1 MDRTRYECYV
11 VSRNAIAAQPL
22 EEYAAETLSDLAEAL
37 LLARDVTEA
46 EDAREAVLE
55 GLALLVTRHD
65 LTRRAA
71 VRFWTYLRAC
81 GPPMYWPPS
90 WEGSPVASPA

>member
-1 MDRTRYECYV
+1 MDRIRYEGYV
-11 VSRNAIAAQPL
+11 VARKAIAAQPL
-22 EEYAAETLSDLAEAL
+22 DELATETLSDLAEAL

-46 EDAREAVLE
+46 EEARKAVLE
-55 GLALLVTRHD
+55 GLALLVARHD

-71 VRFWTYLRAC
+71 VRFCTHLKSC

-90 WEGSPVASPA
+90 WEGAPVASPA

>member
-1 MDRTRYECYV
+1 MDRTRYEGYV
-11 VSRNAIAAQPL
+11 AARNAIAAQPL
-22 EEYAAETLSDLAEAL
+22 DEFATGTLSDLAEAL

-46 EDAREAVLE
+46 EEAREAVLE

-71 VRFWTYLRAC
+71 IRFCVHLKAC
-81 GPPMYWPPS
+81 GPPMYWPAS
-90 WEGSPVASPA
+90 WEGSVVASPA

>member
-1 MDRTRYECYV
+1 MNRIRYEGYV
-11 VSRNAIAAQPL
+11 VARNAIAAQPL
-22 EEYAAETLSDLAEAL
+22 DEFAAETLSDLAEAL
-37 LLARDVTEA
+37 LLARDATEA
-46 EDAREAVLE
+46 EEARAAVLE
-55 GLALLVTRHD
+55 GLELLVTRHD

-71 VRFWTYLRAC
+71 VRFWAHLRAC

>member
-1 MDRTRYECYV
+1 MDRIRYEGYV
-11 VSRNAIAAQPL
+11 VARNAIAAQPL
-22 EEYAAETLSDLAEAL
+22 DEFAAGTLSDLAEAL
-37 LLARDVTEA
+37 LLARDATEG
-46 EDAREAVLE
+46 EEAREAVLE

-81 GPPMYWPPS
+81 GPPMYWPPT
-90 WEGSPVASPA
+90 WEGSPVPSPA

>member
-1 MDRTRYECYV
+1 MDRIRYKGYV
-11 VSRNAIAAQPL
+11 VARNAIAAQPL
-22 EEYAAETLSDLAEAL
+22 DEFATATLSDLAEAL
-37 LLARDVTEA
+37 LLARDATEA
-46 EDAREAVLE
+46 EAVREAVLE
-55 GLALLVTRHD
+55 GLALLVARHD

-71 VRFWTYLRAC
+71 VRFWVHLKAC

>member
-1 MDRTRYECYV
+1 MDRIRYKSYV
-11 VSRNAIAAQPL
+11 VARKAIAAQPL
-22 EEYAAETLSDLAEAL
+22 DEFATETLSGLAEAL
-37 LLARDVTEA
+37 LLARDATEA
-46 EDAREAVLE
+46 EEAREAVVE
-55 GLALLVTRHD
+55 GLALLVARHD

-71 VRFWTYLRAC
+71 VRFWIHLKAC

>member
-1 MDRTRYECYV
+1 MA
-11 VSRNAIAAQPL
+11 RNAIAAQPL
-22 EEYAAETLSDLAEAL
+22 DEVATETLSDLAEGL
-37 LLARDVTEA
+37 LLARGAAGA
-46 EDAREAVLE
+46 EQARDAVLE

-81 GPPMYWPPS
+81 GPDVLAADL
-90 WEGSPVASPA
+90 GSSRVASPAWQRAAHW

>member
-1 MDRTRYECYV
+1 MDRIRYEGYV
-11 VSRNAIAAQPL
+11 VARNAIAAQPL
-22 EEYAAETLSDLAEAL
+22 DEFATETLFDLAEAL
-37 LLARDVTEA
+37 LLARDATEA
-46 EDAREAVLE
+46 AEARDAVLE
-55 GLALLVTRHD
+55 GLALLITRHD

-71 VRFWTYLRAC
+71 VRFWTYLKAC

>member
-1 MDRTRYECYV
+1 MDRTRYESYV
-11 VSRNAIAAQPL
+11 VARNAIVTQPL
-22 EEYAAETLSDLAEAL
+22 DEFATETLSDLAEAL
-37 LLARDVTEA
+37 LLARDATEA
-46 EDAREAVLE
+46 EQAREAVLE

-81 GPPMYWPPS
+81 GPPMYWPPT
-90 WEGSPVASPA
+90 WEGPAVASPA

>member
-1 MDRTRYECYV
+1 MDRTRYEGYV
-11 VSRNAIAAQPL
+11 VARNAIAAQPL
-22 EEYAAETLSDLAEAL
+22 DEFATDTLSDLAEAL
-37 LLARDVTEA
+37 LLARDAAEA
-46 EDAREAVLE
+46 EHAREAVLE

-81 GPPMYWPPS
+81 GPPMYWPPT
-90 WEGSPVASPA
+90 WEGSPVPSPA

>member
-1 MDRTRYECYV
+1 MA
-11 VSRNAIAAQPL
+11 RNAIAAQPL
-22 EEYAAETLSDLAEAL
+22 DEVATETLSDLAEGL
-37 LLARDVTEA
+37 LLARDAAEA
-46 EDAREAVLE
+46 EQARDAVLE

-81 GPPMYWPPS
+81 GPPMYWPPT
-90 WEGSPVASPA
+90 WEGSRVASPA